1 MTHSAH
7 PIRSLL
13 TGRILIMDG
22 GMGTLIQARE
32 LTEADYRG
40 DAFAD
45 HGHPLEGAHDVLS
58 ITRPDVIEDIHRQ
71 YLEAGADT
79 IGTNTFNATRIAMAD
94 YGLEAHVHEINKEA
108 AQAARRA
115 ADDFTARNPDRPRFV
130 LGAMGPTNKT
140 ASISPKVEDAGER
153 GVTFDELVEAYAEQ
167 ARGLIEGGADCL
179 MVETVFDTLNCKAA
193 LFAIAEQVDAA
204 DRDVPVMVS
213 GTITDASGRT
223 LSGQTAE
230 AFWYS
235 ISHAS
240 LLSVGLNCALGADE
254 MRPHIEALSSVST
267 TWITCYPNA
276 GLPNAFGEYDESPS
290 AMAEVVHEF
299 AQSGLVNMV
308 GGCCGTTPE
317 HIRCIA
323 DRLHGIAPRVP
334 PQPSPLPTLCG
345 LEPFVRT
352 EDIAFVNIGERTNVS
367 GSARFAKLIQNGDFE
382 AAIDIA
388 RDQVESGA
396 QILDVN
402 MDDGLLDGV
411 AAMTRFL
418 NLLAAEPDIVRIPVM
433 IDSSDFDVIE
443 AGLKCLQGKCVVNS
457 LSLKDGED
465 LFLERARLVKRY
477 GASVVVMAFDEQG
490 QADTYERR
498 VEIAVRAVGLLVDQA
513 GFLPQDIIVDPNVL
527 TVATG
532 MEEHDRYAIDFIE
545 ATRTIKERLPGVQVS
560 GGISNVS
567 FSFRGNSLVREAMH
581 AAFLF
586 HAIGAGLDMGIVNAG
601 RIPLYDDIDPVLIE
615 HVEDV
620 LLQRHPDA
628 TERLLKL
635 AEERSGEGSST
646 KREKNDAWR
655 EGPVAE
661 RLAHAL
667 IHGVTAFVEA
677 DTEEALA
684 ALGRPLDVIEGPLMD
699 GMNEVGDRF
708 GSGRMFLPQVVKSAR
723 VMKKAVAWLDPYM
736 EAERR
741 ESGATSRGR
750 ILMATVK
757 GDVHD
762 IGKNIVGVV
771 LSCNG
776 YEVIDLGVMVQCETI
791 LSRARE
797 VKADIIGLSG
807 LITPSLREMVHVAS
821 ELQRQGFETP
831 LLIGGATTSKAHT
844 ALKIDPVYE
853 HIACHVIDA
862 SRAVPAVGRLMNLE
876 TRHEQGRALAAEYA
890 QVRERRAGRSKP
902 DLISLRDA
910 RENGL
915 PAEPQTADLVAPR
928 APGITTLETVDLGE
942 LRTRIDW
949 GPFFHAWELK
959 GAYPAL
965 LDDTER
971 GEEARK
977 LLADAQAMLDRFEAE
992 GTLRPRAVVGLFPA
1006 NRSGDDMIIWSS
1018 PAREHEVTRLH
1029 TLRQQRKK
1037 PDGGVNMA
1045 LADYLC
1051 DVDSGVTDT
1060 LGAFVVTTGHGLEVL
1075 VAQFEAD
1082 HDDYQ
1087 AILAKILAD
1096 RLVEAFAEHLHERV
1110 RSDLWGYAPG
1120 ERLDNAALIR
1130 MQYRGIRPAPGYPA
1144 CPDHTE
1150 KAILWS
1156 LLDAENRTGVSLT
1169 ESYAMM
1175 PAASVCG
1182 LYFAHPEARYFG
1194 LGPITREQSDDYADR
1209 KGLDRAEMA
1218 TWLEPNLV

>member
-1 MTHSAH
+1 MAHTKH
-7 PIRSLL
+7 PIRALL
-13 TGRILIMDG
+13 EERILIMDG
-22 GMGTLIQARE
+22 GMGTLIQGRE
-32 LTEADYRG
+32 LAEADYRG
-40 DAFAD
+40 DAFVD
-45 HGHPLEGAHDVLS
+45 HGLPLEGAHDVLS

-94 YGLEAHVHEINKEA
+94 YGLEAHVTQINTAA

-115 ADDFTARNPDRPRFV
+115 ADAFTAQDPKQPRFV

-140 ASISPKVEDAGER
+140 ASISPNVEDPSER

-167 ARGLIEGGADCL
+167 ARGLIAGGSDCL

-193 LFAIAEQVDAA
+193 LFAISKEVEAA

-230 AFWYS
+230 AFWVS
-235 ISHAS
+235 ISHAD
-240 LLSVGLNCALGADE
+240 LLSVGLNCALGATE
-254 MRPHIEALSSVST
+254 MRPHIEALSSVSS
-267 TWITCYPNA
+267 TWVTCYPNA
-276 GLPNAFGEYDESPS
+276 GLPNAFGEYDETPE
-290 AMAEVVHEF
+290 AMAEVVGEF
-299 AQSGLVNMV
+299 AESGLVNMV

-317 HIRCIA
+317 HVRRIK
-323 DRLHGIAPRVP
+323 DRLQGLPPRAPRGP
-334 PQPSPLPTLCG
+334 RQLPTLAG

-352 EDIAFVNIGERTNVS
+352 RDIAFVNIGERTNVS
-367 GSARFAKLIQNGDFE
+367 GSARFAKLIRQGDFE
-382 AAIDIA
+382 TAIDVA

-396 QILDVN
+396 QVLDVN
-402 MDDGLLDGV
+402 MDDGLIDGV

-418 NLLAAEPDIVRIPVM
+418 NLLAAEPDIVRVPIM

-457 LSLKDGED
+457 LSLKDGQE
-465 LFLERARLVKRY
+465 LFLERARLIRRY
-477 GASVVVMAFDEQG
+477 GASVVVMAFDERG

-498 VEIAVRAVGLLVDQA
+498 IEIAVRAVNLLMAEV
-513 GFLPQDIIVDPNVL
+513 GFPAQDIIVDPNVL

-532 MEEHDRYAIDFIE
+532 MEEHDSYAIDFIE

-586 HAIGAGLDMGIVNAG
+586 HAIQAGLDMGIVNAG
-601 RIPLYDDIDPVLIE
+601 RIPLYDDIDPVLME

-620 LLQRHPDA
+620 LLQRRADA

-635 AEERSGEGSST
+635 AQERSGEGSST
-646 KREKNDAWR
+646 RREKNDAWR
-655 EGPVAE
+655 GGTVQE

-667 IHGVTAFVEA
+667 IHGINTFVEV

-723 VMKKAVAWLDPYM
+723 VMKKAVAWLEPHM

-741 ESGATSRGR
+741 QSGASSRGR
-750 ILMATVK
+750 VLLATVK

-776 YEVIDLGVMVQCETI
+776 YEVIDLGVMVQSETI
-791 LSRARE
+791 LSKARE
-797 VKADIIGLSG
+797 EKADIIGLSG

-821 ELQRQGFETP
+821 ELQRQGFNTP

-844 ALKIDPVYE
+844 ALKVDPVYQ
-853 HIACHVIDA
+853 HIVAHVLDA
-862 SRAVPAVGRLMNLE
+862 SRAVPAVGGLMNPE
-876 TRHEQGRALAAEYA
+876 TRAGRGQELAAEYS
-890 QVRERRAGRSKP
+890 QVRQRRAGRSKA
-902 DLISLRDA
+902 DLISLEEA
-910 RENGL
+910 RSNSR
-915 PAEPQTADLVAPR
+915 PAEPHSSALSPPR
-928 APGITTLETVDLGE
+928 SPGITAFESFDLSE

-965 LDDTER
+965 LEDPDR

-977 LLADAQAMLDRFEAE
+977 LLFDAEAMLDRFEAE
-992 GTLRPRAVVGLFPA
+992 GTLSPRGVVGLFPA
-1006 NRSGDDMIIWSS
+1006 NRVGDDMVLWDS
-1018 PAREHEVTRLH
+1018 PGRGRELARLH
-1029 TLRQQRKK
+1029 SLRQQRKK
-1037 PDGGVNMA
+1037 PEGGINMA

-1051 DVDSGVTDT
+1051 DIDSGVTDT
-1060 LGAFVVTTGHGLEVL
+1060 LGAFVVTAGHGLETL

-1096 RLVEAFAEHLHERV
+1096 RLAEAFAERLHERV
-1110 RSDLWGYAPG
+1110 RSDLWGYAPH
-1120 ERLDNAALIR
+1120 EALDNAALIR

-1150 KAILWS
+1150 KATLWS
-1156 LLDAENRTGVSLT
+1156 LLDAEEHTGVSLT

-1182 LYFAHPEARYFG
+1182 LYFAHPDARYFG
-1194 LGPITREQSDDYADR
+1194 LGPITQAQSDDYADR
-1209 KGLDRAEMA
+1209 KGMDRAEMA
-1218 TWLEPNLV
+1218 AWLETHLV